1 MPMSEAKRKANKRWN
16 DENMAKKYDR
26 LSVLIPKGRKQAVE
40 AHAKSKGESIN
51 GMVNRAILS
60 DMGLTEWPEGKE
72 ESNEP

>member
-16 DENMAKKYDR
+16 FDNMAKKYDR

-60 DMGLTEWPEGKE
+60 DMGLTEWPEAKGLE
-72 ESNEP
+72 DE